1 MERYICVH
9 GHFYQ
14 PPREN
19 PWLETIE
26 LQDSAYPFH
35 DWNERITAECYAPNA
50 LSRILDSEGNIV
62 RIQNNYSN
70 ISFDIGPT
78 LLSWLE
84 AKVPETYRAILEAD
98 RVSQSTFSGHGS
110 AIAQAYNHMI
120 MPLASSRQK
129 FTQVH
134 WAVKDFEHRFRRAP
148 EGMWLPETAVD
159 LESLEVMASLGI
171 RFTIL
176 APYQARRFRKIG
188 SRAWEDA
195 TGGRVDPTTAYDLV
209 LPSGATIVV
218 FFYDGPVS
226 HGVAFEGL
234 LRNGD
239 TFARRLLGVFSDSRP
254 WPQLVNVATDG
265 ETYGHHHRYGDMALA
280 YALQSIL
287 DANSS
292 VRLTNYGEYLER
304 HPPKHEVEI
313 RENTSWSCAHG
324 VERWRSDCG
333 CKTGAPS
340 DWHQKWRAPLR
351 EALDWLDGT
360 VWPRYTEESERY
372 LKDSWVALNDYIEV
386 ILERSPARVRKF
398 FERHAARPLNRD
410 ERTRVLKLME
420 LQRHAMLMY
429 TSCGWF
435 FSDISGQ
442 ETVQVLQYAGR
453 AIQLSKDALGMELES
468 EFVEMLE
475 KAPSNVV
482 EYRNG
487 KRIYEQFVMPAVV
500 DLQKVGA
507 HFALSSL
514 FEDYGRQT
522 DIFCYQVNCA
532 DYRTYRAGKS
542 RLAIGRARV
551 TSKITLRKAELCF
564 AALHFTDHNA
574 WGGVQPYLN
583 EETYDTMAEQISEA
597 FNRADFAQVIRLM
610 DRTFKEHSYSLK
622 SLFKD
627 EQRKIAIQILKTTL
641 QEAEAAYREIYEPN
655 LPLMRFVEDLG
666 VPLPRAFD
674 LAAQFVLDTDLHRA
688 FEADELDLQKIA
700 LLLRQ
705 ARQRRVTLDA
715 AGLGFAVRRAMQ
727 RLGADFKSV
736 PTETSRIKML
746 EAFVDLVKSLPFP
759 VALWDLQ
766 NVYYELMHSLLP
778 EMRERAET
786 GDKAAREWFDQF
798 TSLGKKLS
806 VRVHGAVVAI
816 PHQ

>member
-1 MERYICVH
+1 MERYICIH

-26 LQDSAYPFH
+26 VQDSAYPFH
-35 DWNERITAECYAPNA
+35 DWNERITAECYAPNT
-50 LSRILDSEGNIV
+50 LSRILDNEGNIV
-62 RIQNNYSN
+62 RIVNNYAN

-84 AKVPETYRAILEAD
+84 AKAPESYQAILEAD
-98 RVSQSTFSGHGS
+98 RVSQATFSGHGS
-110 AIAQAYNHMI
+110 ALAQSYNHMI
-120 MPLASSRQK
+120 MPLATSRQK
-129 FTQVH
+129 FTQVK
-134 WAVKDFEHRFRRAP
+134 WAIKDFEHRFRRAP

-176 APYQARRFRKIG
+176 APYQAKRYRKAG
-188 SRAWEDA
+188 DRRAWEDA
-195 TGGRVDPTTAYDLV
+195 TGGRIDPTTAYRLV
-209 LPSGATIVV
+209 LPSGATMAV

-234 LRNGD
+234 LLNGE

-265 ETYGHHHRYGDMALA
+265 ETFGHHHRYGDMALA
-280 YALQSIL
+280 YALQSIIET
-287 DANSS
+287 DS
-292 VRLTNYGEYLER
+292 VRLTNYGEFLER
-304 HPPKHEVEI
+304 HPPEFEVEI
-313 RENTSWSCAHG
+313 LENTSWSCAHG

-333 CKTGAPS
+333 CSTGAQS

-351 EALDWLDGT
+351 EALDWLDET
-360 VWPRYTEESERY
+360 LWPRFVEGTEKC

-386 ILERSPARVRKF
+386 ILDRSPSRLGRF
-398 FERHAARPLNRD
+398 FQRHAARPLSRS
-410 ERTRVLKLME
+410 EKTTVLKLME
-420 LQRHAMLMY
+420 LQRHTMLMY

-453 AIQLSKDALGMELES
+453 AVQLAKDALGLELES
-468 EFVEMLE
+468 DFMGLLE
-475 KAPSNVV
+475 KAPSNSP
-482 EYRNG
+482 EHRDG
-487 KRIYEQFVMPAVV
+487 KRIYEKFVMPAVV

-522 DIFCYQVNCA
+522 DIFCYRVDCT

-542 RLAIGRARV
+542 RLAVGRARV
-551 TSKITLRKAELCF
+551 TSKITLREADLCF
-564 AALHFTDHNA
+564 AALHFTDHNV
-574 WGGVQPYLN
+574 WGGVRPYFKDDGY
-583 EETYDTMAEQISEA
+583 EAMAGEISEA
-597 FNRADFAQVIRLM
+597 FNRADFAQVIRLI
-610 DRTFKEHSYSLK
+610 DRIFKERSYSLK

-655 LPLMRFVEDLG
+655 MPLMRFVEELG

-674 LAAQFVLDTDLHRA
+674 LAAQFVLNTDLHRA
-688 FEADELDLQKIA
+688 FEEEELDLQRIS

-705 ARQRRVTLDA
+705 ARQRRVALDA
-715 AGLGFAVRRAMQ
+715 AGLGFAVRKAMQ
-727 RLGADFKSV
+727 RLGKEFRDSPADTARV
-736 PTETSRIKML
+736 KML
-746 EAFVDLVKSLPFP
+746 ESFVDLVKSLPFP
-759 VALWDLQ
+759 VTLWDLQ
-766 NVYYELMHSLLP
+766 SVYYELMHSLLP
-778 EMRERAET
+778 AMRERAEG
-786 GDKAAREWFDQF
+786 GDKKAREWFDEF
-798 TSLGKKLS
+798 TSLGRKLS
-806 VRVHGAVVAI
+806 VRVRGSVLAI
-816 PHQ
+816 PS

>member
-26 LQDSAYPFH
+26 VQDSAYPFH

-50 LSRILDSEGNIV
+50 LSRILDSEENIV
-62 RIQNNYSN
+62 RILNNYAN
-70 ISFDIGPT
+70 MSFDIGPT

-84 AKVPETYRAILEAD
+84 SKAPDTYQAVLEAD
-98 RVSQSTFSGHGS
+98 RISQASFSGHGS
-110 AIAQAYNHMI
+110 AMAQAYNHMI
-120 MPLASSRQK
+120 MPLATSRQK
-129 FTQVH
+129 FTQVK
-134 WAVKDFEHRFRRAP
+134 WAIKDFEHRFKRAP

-159 LESLEVMASLGI
+159 LETLEVMALLGI

-176 APYQARRFRKIG
+176 APYQARRFRKAG
-188 SRAWEDA
+188 RRAWEDA
-195 TGGRVDPTTAYDLV
+195 TGGRVDPTTAYNLV
-209 LPSGATIVV
+209 LPSGATIAV

-234 LRNGD
+234 LRDGEVY
-239 TFARRLLGVFSDSRP
+239 ARRLLGVFSDTRP

-292 VRLTNYGEYLER
+292 VRLTNYAEYLER
-304 HPPKHEVEI
+304 HPPEYEVEI
-313 RENTSWSCAHG
+313 LENTSWSCAHG

-333 CKTGAPS
+333 CKTGQHS

-351 EALDWLDGT
+351 EALDWLDASL
-360 VWPRYTEESERY
+360 WPKYTEGCEKY

-386 ILERSPARVRKF
+386 MLDRSPARLRKF
-398 FERHAARPLNRD
+398 FQRHAVRPLNRD
-410 ERTRVLKLME
+410 EKTTVLKLLE
-420 LQRHAMLMY
+420 LQRHTMLMY

-453 AIQLSKDALGMELES
+453 AIQLSKDALGIELES
-468 EFVEMLE
+468 EFVRMLE
-475 KAPSNVV
+475 KAPSNVAK
-482 EYRNG
+482 YRDG
-487 KRIYEQFVMPAVV
+487 RRIYEQFVMPAVV

-522 DIFCYQVNCA
+522 DIFCYRVDCT
-532 DYRTYRAGKS
+532 DYRSYRAGKS

-551 TSKITLRKAELCF
+551 TSKITLLTKDLCF

-574 WGGVQPYLN
+574 WGGVQPYISEERYQILGN
-583 EETYDTMAEQISEA
+583 EISEA

-610 DRTFKEHSYSLK
+610 DRIFKERSYSLK

-627 EQRKIAIQILKTTL
+627 EQRKIASLILNTTL

-688 FEADELDLQKIA
+688 FEADRLDLQKIA

-705 ARQRRVTLDA
+705 ARQRRVSLDA
-715 AGLGFAVRRAMQ
+715 AGLGFTVSKAME
-727 RLGADFKSV
+727 RLASDFKSN
-736 PTETSRIKML
+736 PTETALVKML

-759 VALWDLQ
+759 VVLWDLQ

-778 EMRERAET
+778 EMRERAER

-806 VRVHGAVVAI
+806 VRVRGTVLTLG
-816 PHQ
+816 